1 MRVKHHLLQVH
12 RLVVLVVVVAVDS
25 VARQVVLVVLA
36 AVAQVSAT
44 LERKV
49 AQVQQTLAA
58 AVVAAELMRVRTQA
72 AVTVVL
78 VSSSFAIALR

>member
-1 MRVKHHLLQVH
+1 
-12 RLVVLVVVVAVDS
+12 
-25 VARQVVLVVLA
+25 
-36 AVAQVSAT
+36 VAQVSAT

-78 VSSSFAIALR
+78 VLSSFVIALR